1 MYCPVEIISPL
12 FNSEIKGTQR
22 NEGVFV
28 SPTMLYSIIS
38 LYNQR
43 MYSYNVVRILKIM
56 WYFSFHYNPCLFLL

>member
-56 WYFSFHYNPCLFLL
+56 WSFSFHYNPCLFLL